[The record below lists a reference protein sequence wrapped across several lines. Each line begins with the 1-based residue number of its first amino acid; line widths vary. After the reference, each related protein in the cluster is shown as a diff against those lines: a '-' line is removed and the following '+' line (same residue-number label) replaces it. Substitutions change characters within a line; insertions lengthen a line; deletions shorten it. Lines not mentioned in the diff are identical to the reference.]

1 MVIAQCYQ
9 MGPAT
14 KIDPLMMIADAK
26 RVCDNLVRSFYRR
39 FEYVLILP

>member
-14 KIDPLMMIADAK
+14 KIDPLMMIAEAK
-26 RVCDNLVRSFYRR
+26 RVCDNLVRLSCYFL
-39 FEYVLILP
+39 EQVLILV

>member
-9 MGPAT
+9 MGPAN

-26 RVCDNLVRSFYRR
+26 RVCDNLVRRFHYRP
-39 FEYVLILP
+39 EHGLTQP